1 MPLKACLL
9 IKPLAVYSN
18 ETVDNFRSH
27 KHRLELASCSCSP
40 RWSSHPMIMSN
51 STHDAS
57 AILLID
63 FWPNIQPNLY
73 LFADTGSPFEAI
85 AVFRSVR
92 NSHGQISV
100 ADLEQMTKHKRV
112 LTLLAH
118 IQFLPWKPNFFQ
130 SVTSKRCFFVL
141 VVFRLCRQ
149 MTSYKE
155 QLLPPSAN
163 FVFKTCRSHCCQGI
177 AWISRHASCVSQ
189 NMICLEHFHINGQN
203 VSLDLKNLLV

>member
-1 MPLKACLL
+1 MAGSGLNFSNMPLKACLL
-9 IKPLAVYSN
+9 IKPLSVYSN

-73 LFADTGSPFEAI
+73 LFAALVTLLKRAKI

-112 LTLLAH
+112 FGHTY
-118 IQFLPWKPNFFQ
+118 NFFHENQ
-130 SVTSKRCFFVL
+130 TFLNLVCSVTVR
-141 VVFRLCRQ
+141 VF
-149 MTSYKE
+149 
-155 QLLPPSAN
+155 
-163 FVFKTCRSHCCQGI
+163 
-177 AWISRHASCVSQ
+177 
-189 NMICLEHFHINGQN
+189 
-203 VSLDLKNLLV
+203 